1 MRNHNDKDAKDQYPW
16 SFKDDNGN
24 NNYDAIKLI
33 KNNINCRYSLLRYM
47 YSQLFL
53 ISLNE
58 KGSFFKPIMFEF
70 PEDKSSYED
79 IENKIM
85 FGEAFLICAF
95 NEVNEKDKE
104 FIFPKEGFNRYP
116 TGKLIMNK
124 NDANNKITLS
134 GKLDEIHIFLREG
147 FIVPKQNTFE
157 KYILNTMKLREEKL
171 DLIINVN
178 SLKQSHGVIFFDNDD
193 ANTISD
199 KKYYKVELNF
209 TDNVMNICTEK
220 NNLAKYNYNDHILG
234 TIELWNAN
242 NVFPDANKEENKDKK
257 YCLEIQLAKEKK
269 DIEGNYD
276 LENNKLV
283 FNINGKEKGISLF
296 DINKILFN
304 FK

>member
-1 MRNHNDKDAKDQYPW
+1 
-16 SFKDDNGN
+16 
-24 NNYDAIKLI
+24 
-33 KNNINCRYSLLRYM
+33 M

-58 KGSFFKPIMFEF
+58 KGSFFKPVMFEF
-70 PEDKSSYED
+70 PEDKNSYED

-104 FIFPKEGFNRYP
+104 FTLPKEGFNRYP
-116 TGKLIMNK
+116 TGKLILDK

-134 GKLDEIHIFLREG
+134 GKLDEVHIFLREG
-147 FIVPKQNTFE
+147 FIIPKQNTFE
-157 KYILNTMKLREEKL
+157 KYILNTMKLREEKI

-193 ANTISD
+193 ANTISE

-209 TDNVMNICTEK
+209 TDNVLNICTEK
-220 NNLAKYNYNDHILG
+220 NNLSKYNYNDHILG

-242 NVFPDANKEENKDKK
+242 NVFVDANKEENKDKK
-257 YCLEIQLAKEKK
+257 YSLEIQLTKEKK
-269 DIEGNYD
+269 EIDGSFD
-276 LENNKLV
+276 SENNKIV
-283 FNINGKEKGISLF
+283 FDVNGKEKGISLF